1 MLLSNPVVESQYLLP
16 ASPAAY
22 FHALHTICRFANE
35 RLWIYNP
42 WICKKGRGSAKVTS
56 CNQFKQTLLYPS
68 FCWKSF
74 VANVRWQQRIPA
86 QLTDILAEN
95 LGSPVSLLA
104 QTAQARNVAAQTLQ
118 QRTQLEAQKILI
130 METFLIYLVRQLVI
144 RLNGKTMCKRNQYWY
159 NMTL

>member
-22 FHALHTICRFANE
+22 FHALHTICRFTNE

-42 WICKKGRGSAKVTS
+42 WIYERGGGNAKVTS
-56 CNQFKQTLLYPS
+56 CNQFRQTLMLYPS

-74 VANVRWQQRIPA
+74 VANVRWQRRIPA

-118 QRTQLEAQKILI
+118 QRTQLEAQILI
-130 METFLIYLVRQLVI
+130 METFLIYLVRQLFD
-144 RLNGKTMCKRNQYWY
+144 
-159 NMTL
+159 